1 MFQNLSLRAKAIGF
15 AIALGTLP
23 VVGIGAVAYYFANRS
38 ITQNVMGFQQAYA
51 VEVADKL
58 SRFMFERYGDIQ
70 AIANLAILADPRV
83 SSIVAQKQKE
93 ETLNRYLNTYQVYD
107 NIAVFN
113 LSGNLI
119 VKSRGEA
126 AGNHGDRDYFQQVLK
141 TGRPL
146 IGNPEFSQSSNGW
159 AIYIA
164 APVKDVVTG
173 KIIAVARSR
182 LPIKYLRERI
192 KSLSSTDQQSHVVD
206 ASGKIFVTRDPKEV
220 GQEVELVYPLF
231 GQLQAAKQADVRVVF
246 SQSDKTDKVLA
257 TARTPELAGMPNL
270 NWIVLVDNDTAI
282 AFKAQR
288 DLLVTLSIGTA
299 GTVILVSAIAAVIAD
314 RTTRSINFIV
324 SAITTSTTEIAA
336 TVEEQERVATQQAS
350 FVNQTTTTMTELG
363 ASSKASAEQAE
374 LSAENARQ
382 LLKVAES
389 SAVGAHQVL
398 NLAQQGTQT
407 VDRTKLGMSALKEK
421 VGEIAHQTMH
431 LKEQT
436 NQICIITNIVSD
448 LATQTHMLALN
459 AAVEAVRAGEYGK
472 GFGVVAA
479 EIRKLADQSKQST
492 QKINALV
499 VAIQSAIDST
509 VMVTDEGRKTAE
521 EGIKLSQQTAEAFT
535 NVTVAIEDVVLSKQ
549 QSSLTA
555 IEDIVVSSQQIS
567 LTAQQ
572 QAIAIQQVVNSM
584 NSLNQGAV
592 QTATGITQTKIG
604 IQKLNEVA
612 QNLNAI
618 V

>member
-126 AGNHGDRDYFQQVLK
+126 AGNHSDRDYFQQVLK
-141 TGRPL
+141 TGRPF

-182 LPIKYLRERI
+182 LPIKYIRERI

-206 ASGKIFVTRDPKEV
+206 ASGKIFVTRDLKEV

-231 GQLQAAKQADVRVVF
+231 GQLQASKQAEVRVVF

-257 TARTPELAGMPNL
+257 TAPTPELAGMPNL
-270 NWIVLVDNDTAI
+270 SWIVLVDNDTAI

-288 DLLVTLSIGTA
+288 ELLVTLSIGTV
-299 GTVILVSAIAAVIAD
+299 GTAILVSAIAAVIAD
-314 RTTRSINFIV
+314 RTTRSINVIV
-324 SAITTSTTEIAA
+324 SAITSSTTEIAA

-407 VDRTKLGMSALKEK
+407 VDSTKSGMSALKEK
-421 VGEIAHQTMH
+421 VGAIAHQTMH

-436 NQICIITNIVSD
+436 NQIGIITNIVSD
-448 LATQTHMLALN
+448 LASQTHMLALN

-479 EIRKLADQSKQST
+479 EIRKLADQSKQSA

-555 IEDIVVSSQQIS
+555 IEDIVVGSQQIS

>member
-23 VVGIGAVAYYFANRS
+23 VLGIGAVAYYFANRS
-38 ITQNVMGFQQAYA
+38 ITQDVMQFQQAYA
-51 VEVADKL
+51 VELADKL

-70 AIANLAILADPRV
+70 TIANLPMFANQRA
-83 SSIVAQKQKE
+83 SSIISENEKRY
-93 ETLNRYLNTYQVYD
+93 TLNRYLDTYQVYD
-107 NIAVFN
+107 HIAVFD

-119 VKSRGEA
+119 VKSRGE
-126 AGNHGDRDYFQQVLK
+126 GVENYRDGDYFQQVLK
-141 TGRPL
+141 TKRPF
-146 IGNPEFSQSSNGW
+146 ISKPEFSNSSNDW
-159 AIYIA
+159 VIYLA
-164 APVKDVVTG
+164 APVKDRATG
-173 KIIAVARSR
+173 KIIGVVRSR
-182 LPIKYLRERI
+182 LPIKYIRERI
-192 KSLSSTDQQSHVVD
+192 KSLGNIEQQSHVVD
-206 ASGKIFVTRDPKEV
+206 VSGKFFVTRDLKEI
-220 GQEVELVYPLF
+220 GQEVQLEYPF
-231 GQLQAAKQADVRVVF
+231 FRQLQAAKQVDVRVVY
-246 SQSDKTDKVLA
+246 SQTDKIYKVLA
-257 TARTPELAGMPNL
+257 SAPTPELEGMPNL
-270 NWIVLVDNDTAI
+270 RWIVLVDNDTAV
-282 AFKAQR
+282 AFKTQR
-288 DLLVTLSIGTA
+288 ELLVTLLMGTGA
-299 GTVILVSAIAAVIAD
+299 TALVVSAIAAVIAD
-314 RTTRSINFIV
+314 RTTKSINVIV
-324 SAITTSTTEIAA
+324 NAITTSTTEIAA
-336 TVEEQERVATQQAS
+336 TVEQQERVATQQAS
-350 FVNQTTTTMTELG
+350 SVNQTTTTITELG

-374 LSAENARQ
+374 SSAENARQ

-389 SAVGAHQVL
+389 SAAGAHQVL

-407 VDRTKLGMSALKEK
+407 VDSTKSGMSALKEK

-436 NQICIITNIVSD
+436 NQIGIITNIVSD

-479 EIRKLADQSKQST
+479 EIRKLADQSKQSA

-535 NVTVAIEDVVLSKQ
+535 NVTVAIENVVLSNQ
-549 QSSLTA
+549 QTSLAA
-555 IEDIVVSSQQIS
+555 IDDIVVGSQQIS

-572 QAIAIQQVVNSM
+572 QAIATQQVVDAM

-604 IQKLNEVA
+604 IQKLNEAA
-612 QNLNAI
+612 QNLKAI